1 MRPEPMDADKIIDV
15 VIAAFILLVL
25 SMAYRCSP

>member
-1 MRPEPMDADKIIDV
+1 MRPDPMDADTLIDV
-15 VIAAFILLVL
+15 VIAAFIVLVL